1 MRISKIAI
9 VALGAALIGACQAK
23 SPEAADDTNVENA
36 AESIVNATDVNAADM
51 NAAMNA
57 DTNAA
62 DMNAVE
68 MDSVPRSRPTQ
79 ASPSDSDVPA
89 PRGHRPSR

>member
-1 MRISKIAI
+1 M
-9 VALGAALIGACQAK
+9 
-23 SPEAADDTNVENA
+23 PETRHTYA
-36 AESIVNATDVNAADM
+36 M

-68 MDSVPRSRPTQ
+68 MDSVPLDRPTQ

-89 PRGHRPSR
+89 PKGQRRRR

>member
-23 SPEAADDTNVENA
+23 SPEAAKDTNVENA
-36 AESIVNATDVNAADM
+36 AESDVNATDM

-68 MDSVPRSRPTQ
+68 MDSVPLDRPTQ

>member
-23 SPEAADDTNVENA
+23 SPEAAKDTNGENA
-36 AESIVNATDVNAADM
+36 AESIEPGTVEPTQASPSDTDV
-51 NAAMNA
+51 
-57 DTNAA
+57 
-62 DMNAVE
+62 
-68 MDSVPRSRPTQ
+68 PTQ

-89 PRGHRPSR
+89 PKGQRRRR

>member
-23 SPEAADDTNVENA
+23 SPEAAKDTNVENA
-36 AESIVNATDVNAADM
+36 AEADVNASESIEPGTAG
-51 NAAMNA
+51 
-57 DTNAA
+57 
-62 DMNAVE
+62 
-68 MDSVPRSRPTQ
+68 PTQ

-89 PRGHRPSR
+89 PKGQRRRR

>member
-9 VALGAALIGACQAK
+9 VALGAALTGACSEK
-23 SPEAADDTNVENA
+23 PPEAANDTNVENA
-36 AESIVNATDVNAADM
+36 AESDVNATDM

-68 MDSVPRSRPTQ
+68 MDSVPLDRPTQ